1 MELDHKSD
9 FHVTTQL
16 HLGVNCSGHL
26 LNLLDPFLLHHLDR
40 GQDVLFKGFKGK
52 GRPKKTLILW
62 QIYGHCFELCH
73 FILKLFCLDAWIST
87 KSESNLYKICDGLQ
101 VMLLKPFSKG
111 QNSRKTFLSS
121 GVSASQIL
129 KHSTQP

>member
-52 GRPKKTLILW
+52 GRPKKNTDLMANLWTL
-62 QIYGHCFELCH
+62 FRVVP
-73 FILKLFCLDAWIST
+73 
-87 KSESNLYKICDGLQ
+87 LYSQTVLLGCVDINKIRIQSL
-101 VMLLKPFSKG
+101 
-111 QNSRKTFLSS
+111 
-121 GVSASQIL
+121 
-129 KHSTQP
+129 